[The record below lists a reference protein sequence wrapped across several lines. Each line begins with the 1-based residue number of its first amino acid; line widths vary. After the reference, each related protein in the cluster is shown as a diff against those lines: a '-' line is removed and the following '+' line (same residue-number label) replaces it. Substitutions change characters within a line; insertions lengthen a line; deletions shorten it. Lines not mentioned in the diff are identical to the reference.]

1 LSLYIGTELAMSG
14 ANLLSVGMLHHY
26 MGTPQQSRTRV
37 STGILSDGEREFFRG
52 EKEVKDEDGY
62 QRNAR
67 YRARQRMD
75 QIEEDLDV
83 LREAGQEDLVEE
95 FVNRFGRVE
104 RLEREV
110 EELRAKLDEDDGH

>member
-1 LSLYIGTELAMSG
+1 MGTE
-14 ANLLSVGMLHHY
+14 
-26 MGTPQQSRTRV
+26 QQRRTRV
-37 STGILSDGEREFFRG
+37 PTGILSESERAFFRG
-52 EKEVKDEDGY
+52 EKDVKDEDGY

-75 QIEEDLDV
+75 QIEEDLEV

-95 FVNRFGRVE
+95 FVSRFGRVE

-110 EELRAKLDEDDGH
+110 EELREQLDED

>member
-1 LSLYIGTELAMSG
+1 
-14 ANLLSVGMLHHY
+14 

-37 STGILSDGEREFFRG
+37 STGILSDGERAFFKG
-52 EKEVKDEDGY
+52 EKEVEDPDGY

-75 QIEEDLDV
+75 QIEDDLEV

-95 FVNRFGRVE
+95 FVSRFGRVE

-110 EELRAKLDEDDGH
+110 EELREKLDEDEDL